1 VVEKRKEEWYMRI
14 IVCIKQV
21 PDTQDIKI
29 DPETNTLIREGVPS
43 IMNPLD
49 AYAVEEAIRIKEKSG
64 GEVIAISMGPPQA
77 EDVLREAIGMGADSA
92 ILLTDMRFKGADT
105 LATSYTLKTTIE
117 RIGDYNLIMC
127 GKQAIDGD
135 TAQVGPEIAELL
147 GIPQVTY
154 VRKIEE
160 IDERRAVVERM
171 TEWGYQVIETPL
183 PAVFTVVKEI
193 NMPRL
198 PSLRGKMKARSV
210 EIPHWGL
217 DDIKTDEKKIGLL
230 GSPTK
235 VIEIFT
241 PERKKAGEKFM
252 GTKEEAAE
260 KIVKFLKN
268 LSL

>member
-1 VVEKRKEEWYMRI
+1 MRI

-29 DPETNTLIREGVPS
+29 DPDTNTLVREGVPS

-49 AYAVEEAIRIKEKSG
+49 AYALEEALRIKERNG
-64 GEVIAISMGPPQA
+64 GEVISISMGPPQA
-77 EDVLREAIGMGADSA
+77 EDVLREAVGMGADNA
-92 ILLTDMRFKGADT
+92 ILLTDARFKGADT
-105 LATSYTLKTTIE
+105 LATSYTLNKAIGKM
-117 RIGDYNLIMC
+117 GDYNLIIC

-135 TAQVGPEIAELL
+135 TAQVGPEIANLL

-160 IDERRAVVERM
+160 INEDEAVVERM

-183 PAVFTVVKEI
+183 PALFTVVKEI
-193 NMPRL
+193 NVPRL
-198 PSLRGKMKARSV
+198 PSLRGKIKAKSV

-217 DDIKTDEKKIGLL
+217 DDIEAEEERVGLS

-241 PERKKAGEKFM
+241 PERKKSGEKFM

-260 KIVKFLKN
+260 KIVKFLKGI
-268 LSL
+268 SS

>member
-1 VVEKRKEEWYMRI
+1 MKI

-49 AYAVEEAIRIKEKSG
+49 AYALEEAIRIKEKGG
-64 GEVIAISMGPPQA
+64 GEVIVLSMGPSQA
-77 EDVLREAIGMGADSA
+77 EDILREAIGMGADNA
-92 ILLTDMRFKGADT
+92 VLLTDVKFKGADT
-105 LATSYTLKTTIE
+105 LATSYTLKKAIE
-117 RIGDYNLIMC
+117 KIGNYNLILC

-160 IDERRAVVERM
+160 IDEKRAVIERM
-171 TEWGYQVIETPL
+171 TEWGYQVIETFL
-183 PAVFTVVKEI
+183 PALFTVVKEI
-193 NMPRL
+193 NVPRL
-198 PSLRGKMKARSV
+198 PSLRGKIKAKSA

-217 DDIKTDEKKIGLL
+217 NDIEAEQERVGLS

-235 VIEIFT
+235 VIKIFT
-241 PERKKAGEKFM
+241 PERKKMGKKFM
-252 GTKEEAAE
+252 GTREEAADKVIE
-260 KIVKFLKN
+260 FLKDI
-268 LSL
+268 SS

>member
-1 VVEKRKEEWYMRI
+1 MRI

-49 AYAVEEAIRIKEKSG
+49 AYALEEAIRIKEKGG
-64 GEVIAISMGPPQA
+64 GEVIVISMGPSQA
-77 EDVLREAIGMGADSA
+77 EDILREAIGMGADNA
-92 ILLTDMRFKGADT
+92 VLLTDVKFKGADT
-105 LATSYTLKTTIE
+105 LATSYTLKKAIE
-117 RIGDYNLIMC
+117 KIGDYNLILC

-160 IDERRAVVERM
+160 IDEKRAVIERM
-171 TEWGYQVIETPL
+171 TEWGYQVIETFL
-183 PAVFTVVKEI
+183 PALFTVVKEI
-193 NMPRL
+193 NVPRL
-198 PSLRGKMKARSV
+198 PSLRGKIKAKSA

-217 DDIKTDEKKIGLL
+217 DDIETEQERVGLS
-230 GSPTK
+230 GSPTQ
-235 VIEIFT
+235 VIKIFT
-241 PERKKAGEKFM
+241 PERKKTGKKFV
-252 GTKEEAAE
+252 GTKEEAAD
-260 KIVKFLKN
+260 KIIEFLKDI
-268 LSL
+268 SS